1 MPFFLLWRK
10 DMAYSG
16 FLIKVGNFEIPLSWM
31 RAETYSVGL
40 HGQDLDSYRDA
51 DGILHRQA
59 LENVVPKVDFN
70 TPSMKKRAEFAEFMG
85 NIRAN
90 YTNATEKKV
99 LATVYIPE
107 IDDYVTQDMYVPD
120 ITPSIYLANDKDIW
134 YNEIRIAFI
143 GYGGKA

>member
-1 MPFFLLWRK
+1 MS
-10 DMAYSG
+10 YSG
-16 FLIKVGNFEIPLSWM
+16 FLIKVGSFEIPLSWM
-31 RAETYSVGL
+31 RAETYSVAL

-51 DGILHRQA
+51 DGLLHRQA
-59 LENVVPKVDFN
+59 LEYVVPKVEFN
-70 TPSMKKRAEFAEFMG
+70 TPAMKKQKEFAGFMA

-90 YTNATEKKV
+90 YINATEKRV
-99 LATVYIPE
+99 SATVYIPE

-120 ITPSIYLANDKDIW
+120 ITPSIYFANGNDIW

>member
-1 MPFFLLWRK
+1 MS
-10 DMAYSG
+10 YSG
-16 FLIKVGNFEIPLSWM
+16 FLIKVGSFTIPLSWM
-31 RAETYSVGL
+31 RAETYSVAL

-51 DGILHRQA
+51 DGLLHRQA
-59 LENVVPKVDFN
+59 LEYVVPKVEFN
-70 TPSMKKRAEFAEFMG
+70 IPAMKKQKEFAAFMA

-90 YTNATEKKV
+90 YINATEKRV
-99 LATVYIPE
+99 SATVYIPE
-107 IDDYVTQDMYVPD
+107 IDEYVTQDMYVPD

>member
-1 MPFFLLWRK
+1 MS
-10 DMAYSG
+10 YSG
-16 FLIKVGNFEIPLSWM
+16 FLIKVGSFEIPLSWM
-31 RAETYSVGL
+31 RAETYSVAL

-51 DGILHRQA
+51 DGLLHRQA
-59 LENVVPKVDFN
+59 LEYVVPKVEFN
-70 TPSMKKRAEFAEFMG
+70 IPAMKKQKEFAEFMA

-90 YTNATEKKV
+90 YINATEKRV
-99 LATVYIPE
+99 SATVYIPE

-120 ITPSIYLANDKDIW
+120 ITPSVYFANGNDIW

>member
-1 MPFFLLWRK
+1 
-10 DMAYSG
+10 
-16 FLIKVGNFEIPLSWM
+16 
-31 RAETYSVGL
+31 
-40 HGQDLDSYRDA
+40 
-51 DGILHRQA
+51 LHRQA
-59 LENVVPKVDFN
+59 LENVVPKVEFN
-70 TPSMKKRAEFAEFMG
+70 TPAMKKRAEFAEFMG
-85 NIRAN
+85 TIRAN